1 MTSQENDV
9 EANGHLTSTPAPGI
23 DLGGFHWQSVDYK
36 LNRPAEQVPPRQFRA
51 LEVESKEVV
60 VPAAAVAA
68 GKPKPAPLPPL
79 GTIKAF
85 SGTFTGRGF
94 NLIFRPRSNT
104 FDSFPVTPVPDAN
117 SGPPDN
123 VLELN
128 LTQET
133 LAFSQQLGSVPNR
146 GLQAQDDIFLNG
158 VTYLQL
164 VDDITDPTTGKANSA
179 KAANIHAEPG
189 VWMHVPASKVNPKLG
204 PSLCRMASI
213 PHGTTI
219 NAQCLDNP
227 ISIDGPPRIP
237 IRDPRPF
244 PIGAADKKINFDNLD
259 VTKRNTP
266 RIPQDLSAFAET
278 GSITDETLR
287 DPNSILR
294 NHIKGQK
301 ITHSTTFTVATNP
314 RITDLAGGVA
324 NIGFLRGDGI
334 VVNGVNTFAN
344 PNADAVQMD
353 AQFWIETVEATVHVP
368 AMRAGQQP
376 ARLVPD
382 KGPLVIVQPPA
393 SGETKAHD
401 TKVIFTQIQYSQLVL
416 LNFAGLSW
424 PHVSVATLVPK
435 EVRL

>member
-1 MTSQENDV
+1 MEI
-9 EANGHLTSTPAPGI
+9 NGLSIPTPAPGI
-23 DLGGFHWQSVDYK
+23 DLGGFHWQSVDEK
-36 LNRPAEQVPPRQFRA
+36 LNQPVEHVPQHQFRA
-51 LEVESKEVV
+51 LEVESQKVV
-60 VPAAAVAA
+60 APAAAVTAVKT
-68 GKPKPAPLPPL
+68 KPPPSPPL

-104 FDSFPVTPVPDAN
+104 FDNFPTTPVPDSN
-117 SGPPDN
+117 GGPPDN

-146 GLQAQDDIFLNG
+146 GLLTQDDIFLNG
-158 VTYLQL
+158 ITYLQL
-164 VDDITDPTTGKANSA
+164 VDDITDPATGTSNSA

-189 VWMHVPASKVNPKLG
+189 VWMHVPESKVNPKLG

-219 NAQCLDNP
+219 NAQCLDNS
-227 ISIDGPPRIP
+227 ISVDGPPRIP

-244 PIGAADKKINFDNLD
+244 PIGAAGKKINFDNLD
-259 VTKRNTP
+259 VTKQNTP
-266 RIPQDLSAFAET
+266 RIPQDLSAFAGA
-278 GSITDETLR
+278 GSITDEILR
-287 DPNSILR
+287 DPNSVLR
-294 NHIKGQK
+294 NHITGQN
-301 ITHSTTFTVATNP
+301 ITQSTTFTVATNP

-324 NIGFLRGDGI
+324 NIGFLRGDGVI
-334 VVNGVNTFAN
+334 VNGVNTFGN

-353 AQFWIETVEATVHVP
+353 AQFWIETVETTVHIP

-376 ARLVPD
+376 VKLVPD

-393 SGETKAHD
+393 SGGTQTRD
-401 TKVIFTQIQYSQLVL
+401 TKITFTQIQYSQLVL

-424 PHVSVATLVPK
+424 PHISVATLVPK